1 MTKVEQGQ
9 GQSFWNCS
17 VTPRGMGALQQGRS
31 PLSHHLSNVPGIAT
45 VSSSGWSGFVTSRD
59 IPLPLLLRAKGRL
72 ILPLTHN

>member
-45 VSSSGWSGFVTSRD
+45 VSSSGWSGCRHYGQPEFM
-59 IPLPLLLRAKGRL
+59 LRRASCGS
-72 ILPLTHN
+72 